1 MEKHTFLF
9 PEQILFTIPA
19 VSGKI
24 WKPWWLW
31 KMGSNA
37 QKDST
42 MEAVINIVC
51 FTNEK

>member
-9 PEQILFTIPA
+9 PEQILFMIPA
-19 VSGKI
+19 VSSKI

-42 MEAVINIVC
+42 MEAVFYIVC